1 MFFAFAILF
10 HTNVVFS
17 VTVEQKIGQLLV
29 LGTPESEMNHR
40 LMSHLSSIKPGGIIL
55 FKRNI
60 KSHKQVIEFN
70 KALHKLNDLNTNQP
84 LFIMTD
90 QEGGSVTR
98 IHIENHNIPS
108 AAELGQI
115 NNYNLTASMGYFT
128 GILLETLGF
137 NMNLAPVVD
146 LSSSYKN
153 FIGTRSFGSDPNM
166 VFNHAM
172 AFSRAMKKYNV
183 LSTLK
188 HFPGHGNTM
197 VDSHFSTPV
206 KSESLNELLS
216 SDLSPFYLAS
226 KSNFPYV
233 IMSSH
238 IRLSSVDKSRMP
250 ATFSKTLI
258 SDLLINKLQF
268 NGLVITDDL
277 LMQGTSIESV
287 GRKAE
292 LALRA
297 GNHLIMFAW
306 SPKKQHE
313 AFRYLVN
320 LAHNDSKFLNI
331 IEKRYNKV
339 ISFKSAYLKP
349 NKFWKLP
356 TGTQIKK
363 IGFIKSRLN
372 HLLKKIKTYQSQ
384 KQAQNY

>member
-1 MFFAFAILF
+1 MLY
-10 HTNVVFS
+10 TNAGFS

-29 LGTPESEMNHR
+29 LGTPESQMNHR

-60 KSHKQVIEFN
+60 KSHKQVIELN
-70 KALHKLNDLNTNQP
+70 KALHKLNDLNSEHP
-84 LFIMTD
+84 LFVMTD

-98 IHIENHNIPS
+98 IHIENHSIPS
-108 AAELGQI
+108 AAELGQM
-115 NNYNLTASMGYFT
+115 NNYKLTASMGYFT

-146 LSSSYKN
+146 LSGSYKN
-153 FIGTRSFGSDPNM
+153 FIGSRSFGSDPNL

-172 AFSRAMKKYNV
+172 AFSKAMKKYNV

-188 HFPGHGNTM
+188 LFPGHGNTE
-197 VDSHFSTPV
+197 VDSHLETPE
-206 KSESLNELLS
+206 KSESLKELLS
-216 SDLSPFYLAS
+216 SDLFPFHLAS
-226 KSNFPYV
+226 KSKFPYV

-238 IRLSSVDKSRMP
+238 IRLSNVDKSRMP
-250 ATFSKTLI
+250 ATFSKKI
-258 SDLLINKLQF
+258 INDLLIEKLKF

-320 LAHNDSKFLNI
+320 LAHEDPQFLNI
-331 IEKRYNKV
+331 IEHRYNKV
-339 ISFKSAYLKP
+339 VAFKSSFLKS
-349 NKFWKLP
+349 NEFWKRP
-356 TGTQIKK
+356 TGAQIKK

-372 HLLKKIKTYQSQ
+372 HLLKKIKKYQSQ
-384 KQAQNY
+384 KQALNF